1 MGNIMDRDKKYRL
14 FAVRTEAIPENA
26 EYYIILPEMALLYT
40 QDAPEKAVEIGDTAM
55 IPPEARE
62 WLVECIDAITGK
74 YLEANEGELLA
85 GTKTFLDRFRQEL
98 EREQAAGKRPAK
110 KIRVKARARGHG
122 Q

>member
-1 MGNIMDRDKKYRL
+1 MENIMDRDKKYRL

-26 EYYIILPEMALLYT
+26 EYYIILPEMAMLYT
-40 QDAPEKAVEIGDTAM
+40 QDAPEKAVEIGDTDM

-74 YLEANEGELLA
+74 YLEENEDELLA
-85 GTKTFLDRFRQEL
+85 GTKTFMDRFRQEL
-98 EREQAAGKRPAK
+98 ERERRDAEKPAK
-110 KIRVKARARGHG
+110 RVRVKARAKGHG